1 MAERTP
7 ANRPSDRKG
16 TAPAGTAGT
25 PAPAGASRTAMIWV
39 FTIAALLLLVLLI
52 IFILQNQDA
61 VQVRYFGLAG
71 SLPLGVALLIAA
83 VAGGLLVAVA
93 GVARVTQLRLKA
105 RRDAKRLNGTQPG
118 TAVEPPVAGRRGLD
132 QRTDES
138 PADKGRPARPTPS
151 QQDPAPE
158 RKPDV

>member
-7 ANRPSDRKG
+7 ANRPSNREG
-16 TAPAGTAGT
+16 TAPAGTAGA
-25 PAPAGASRTAMIWV
+25 PAPAGATRTAMIWV

-105 RRDAKRLNGTQPG
+105 RRDAKRLNGTQPD
-118 TAVEPPVAGRRGLD
+118 TAVEPPVAERRGLD
-132 QRTDES
+132 QRTDDVS
-138 PADKGRPARPTPS
+138 PSEGGPGRPTPG

-158 RKPDV
+158 RKPDA